1 LTFLNPKNLGGDIVI
16 NPLKPTADHESEG
29 VRIHGDLDQSYP
41 VEVFGDHSFCAGKS
55 MKVYTMAGPHMHSQV
70 ELNFLLKGSMTYW
83 FDGREITLSA
93 GRLAVFWGMIP
104 HQVLACEEDTRFVVL
119 YVPMSAFIELPALSR
134 LREAIFR
141 GALIEALEIKPYD
154 SDMFQRWREDL
165 QSGDTELQS
174 IVRDELTAR
183 VRRLD
188 REGWRDLRESVLVSG
203 KHAAAQDHD
212 RALRVERMARFIS
225 EKALDDISA
234 DDVARSANLHPNYAM
249 SLFKRAMGLT
259 IKQSVTRHRLDT
271 AQSMLIA
278 TELPVASIA
287 YDCGFGSV
295 SSFYAAFEQRFRK
308 SPAAFR
314 KAFVGKERV

>member
-1 LTFLNPKNLGGDIVI
+1 MIK
-16 NPLKPTADHESEG
+16 PLHQPAHHASEG
-29 VRIHGDLDQSYP
+29 VRIHGDFDQSYP

-55 MKVYTMAGPHMHSQV
+55 MKVFAMTRPHMHSQV
-70 ELNFLLKGSMTYW
+70 ELNFLLAGEMTYW
-83 FDGREITLSA
+83 FDGREVTLSA

-104 HQVLACEEDTRFVVL
+104 HQVMACAEDTRFVVL

-141 GALIEALEIKPYD
+141 GALIEALEIKSYD
-154 SDMFQRWREDL
+154 ADMFQRWREDL
-165 QSGDTELQS
+165 HSGDTELQS

-188 REGWRDLRESVLVSG
+188 REGWRDLRETVLVSG
-203 KHAAAQDHD
+203 KQSAAQDHD

-259 IKQSVTRHRLDT
+259 IKQSITRHRLDT

-287 YDCGFGSV
+287 YDCGFGSL

-314 KAFVGKERV
+314 NAFVDRVRV

>member
-1 LTFLNPKNLGGDIVI
+1 M
-16 NPLKPTADHESEG
+16 KPQQQSVDHVSEG

-55 MKVYTMAGPHMHSQV
+55 MKVYAMSGPHMHSQV

-83 FDGREITLSA
+83 FDGREVTLSA

-104 HQVLACEEDTRFVVL
+104 HQVLACDDDTRFVVL

-188 REGWRDLRESVLVSG
+188 REGWRDLRESALVAG

-259 IKQSVTRHRLDT
+259 IKQSITRHRLDT

-314 KAFVGKERV
+314 NAFVGKVRV

>member
-1 LTFLNPKNLGGDIVI
+1 MKQQPQS
-16 NPLKPTADHESEG
+16 ADHVSEG

-41 VEVFGDHSFCAGKS
+41 VEVFGDHGFCAGKS
-55 MKVYTMAGPHMHSQV
+55 MKVFAMSRPHMHSQV
-70 ELNFLLKGSMTYW
+70 ELNFLLTGSMTYW
-83 FDGREITLSA
+83 FDGREVTLSA
-93 GRLAVFWGMIP
+93 GRLSVFWGMIP
-104 HQVLACEEDTRFVVL
+104 HQVMACADDTRFVVL

-165 QSGDTELQS
+165 HSGDTELQS
-174 IVRDELTAR
+174 IVRDELTSR

-188 REGWRDLRESVLVSG
+188 REGWRDLRETVLASG
-203 KHAAAQDHD
+203 KHAAAQDTD

-259 IKQSVTRHRLDT
+259 IKQSITRHRLDT

-314 KAFVGKERV
+314 NAFVGKVRV